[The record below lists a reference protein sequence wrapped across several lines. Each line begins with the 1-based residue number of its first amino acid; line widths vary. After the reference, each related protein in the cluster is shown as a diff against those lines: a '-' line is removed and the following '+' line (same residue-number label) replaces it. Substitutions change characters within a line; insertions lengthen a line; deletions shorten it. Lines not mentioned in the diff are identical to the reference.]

1 MNIMQNFKD
10 WSNKHVILFLTGV
23 IALVIFLGL
32 GFAIFATPLI
42 PDETYIIAGAFYSML
57 CGLGI
62 YFVGTK
68 LK

>member
-1 MNIMQNFKD
+1 MKLTRDVRD

-32 GFAIFATPLI
+32 GFASVATPLI

-62 YFVGTK
+62 YFIGTR

>member
-32 GFAIFATPLI
+32 GFAIIATPLI
-42 PDETYIIAGAFYSML
+42 PNETYIVAGFFFSVLVGA
-57 CGLGI
+57 GL
-62 YFVGTK
+62 YFLGTLSK
-68 LK
+68 